1 MKITLLASLML
12 LSLLL
17 ASGIANAQSNFCSS
31 AIQDVTVQGLNN
43 GENSILT
50 ISLAIVTTVL
60 VILGITYGIGKAF
73 GIAIL
78 IRFTQ
83 KEILESIF
91 NLILILLAVG
101 GLAFADKAVSF
112 LSALSAYATSSTAA
126 QTTVTSAAT
135 MYSTLCNNFM
145 SAGLDQVSYAVDLIL
160 VNSVYSVIQTLT
172 ISIGGVG
179 GALMPVA
186 VILTPFKGIYPYSQF
201 LSTEINATIGITLV
215 YVGVAILAVVIYGL
229 FPIFFYAGVLLR
241 SIPWTRAAGGALLAL
256 FFSFYI
262 VFPSLLLAFS
272 QIQPQVLISSLPSI
286 TPSNVELS
294 SQAFLNNPLAGIEGM
309 GLTALI
315 DLSAIFTGN
324 FASTVSQFGS
334 ILEYAIFQLVG
345 LIVSLLVS
353 FDLLEGLGDLL
364 GAPSLQSNRLLKN
377 VI

>member
-1 MKITLLASLML
+1 ML

-112 LSALSAYATSSTAA
+112 LSVLSAYATSSTAA

-272 QIQPQVLISSLPSI
+272 QIQPQTILISSLPSI

-294 SQAFLNNPLAGIEGM
+294 SQAFLNNPFAGIEGM

-334 ILEYAIFQLVG
+334 ILEYAILQLVG